1 MGQVGL
7 GWAGMDL
14 SFFTTYMTSTTL
26 QRDLGCISSQ
36 GVSYPLTMVRFIL
49 VGETA

>member
-14 SFFTTYMTSTTL
+14 SFFYDVHDKHYITARSGLY
-26 QRDLGCISSQ
+26 
-36 GVSYPLTMVRFIL
+36 FI
-49 VGETA
+49 ARR